1 MSRSGSGATRSTHRQ
16 SCTGVSASRT
26 GECRRAAEQKRHLK
40 FWHDCGMPE
49 NGELLGGR
57 GYSRQK
63 LQFDLQLEMVI
74 PLADMP
80 PVNAMPDGYLLR
92 QFRPDEDAAKY
103 NTLYGLAFESREII
117 PWIVS
122 KQLEGGFFVV
132 EHLESEELV
141 ASSIAQKKLPPKWID
156 GGSLGWLVT
165 DPQHAGK
172 GLGTLVVTAVNQ
184 RLHAEGFEK
193 AYLST
198 DDFRLPAISIY
209 LKQGWL
215 PRIHADGM
223 EVRWRDAYA
232 LLGWEF
238 SLDGAVVG

>member
-1 MSRSGSGATRSTHRQ
+1 MTDNS
-16 SCTGVSASRT
+16 
-26 GECRRAAEQKRHLK
+26 EL
-40 FWHDCGMPE
+40 CGK
-49 NGELLGGR
+49 R
-57 GYSRQK
+57 GYPRQK
-63 LQFDLQLEMVI
+63 LQFDQQLEMVI
-74 PLADMP
+74 PLVDVPEVSAT
-80 PVNAMPDGYLLR
+80 PDGYLLR
-92 QFRPDEDAAKY
+92 QFRPGEDDAKY

-117 PWIVS
+117 PWIVAN
-122 KQLEGGFFVV
+122 QINDGFFVV
-132 EHLESEELV
+132 ERIETGQLV
-141 ASSIAQKKLPPKWID
+141 ASSIAQKKLPPKWVD

-172 GLGTLVVTAVNQ
+172 GLGTLVVTAVND

-223 EVRWRDAYA
+223 EARWRDVFA
-232 LLGWEF
+232 LLGRGF
-238 SLDGAVVG
+238 SLDGAVVS